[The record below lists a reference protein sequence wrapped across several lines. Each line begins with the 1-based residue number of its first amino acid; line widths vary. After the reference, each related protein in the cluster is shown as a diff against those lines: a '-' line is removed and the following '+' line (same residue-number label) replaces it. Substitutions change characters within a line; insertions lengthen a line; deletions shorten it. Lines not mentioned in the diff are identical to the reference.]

1 MVRREDIPWEEL
13 QRLNAQGWS
22 YRRLAEKYG
31 VSSSAIGRQAV
42 LESWHGTN
50 DQRANARLRNL
61 AARLR
66 RQAERRLAEDLD
78 TREIK
83 ELTAVLRE
91 LMNLQQTLEG
101 QQARRR
107 GPGGAGGGNGGLEPV
122 TEKIL
127 TMDRPN
133 PRQQEFLRC
142 RKKYVAFGG
151 ARGGG
156 KSWAVRAKAKLLAL
170 RYPGIRLLL
179 VRRTYQELEANH
191 IRFLRQELAGLAE
204 YRATARQFVFP
215 NGSVLDFGYCAAD
228 GDMDRYQGAEY
239 DVIFLD
245 EATQLKEEWL
255 RQFAACLRGVN
266 EFPKRLYYTCNPGG
280 PGHSYIKRLF
290 IDRRFQE
297 GENPDD
303 YVFIPAKVTDNRAL
317 LKKQPDYLRQ
327 LEALPRRLRDAWLE
341 GKWDVFQG
349 QVFQEFT
356 NDPAHYQ
363 DRRFTHVIAPF
374 DIPREWPV
382 YRSYDFGYAKPF
394 SCGWWAVDYDGVI
407 YRILELYGCTGEPD
421 VGVRWTPEKQFAEIR
436 RIEDTHPWLKGREI
450 QGVADPAI
458 WDTSRGESIYETAL
472 RHRVFFTRG
481 DNRRIPGWMQLH
493 YRMSFDEQGYPML
506 YVFSG
511 CRAFIRTIPELL
523 FDQTDAE
530 DVDTRQEDHVADES
544 RYFCMS
550 RPIPPQK
557 RDTGLP
563 LRDDPLNMRTGT

>member
-1 MVRREDIPWEEL
+1 M
-13 QRLNAQGWS
+13 
-22 YRRLAEKYG
+22 
-31 VSSSAIGRQAV
+31 
-42 LESWHGTN
+42 
-50 DQRANARLRNL
+50 
-61 AARLR
+61 
-66 RQAERRLAEDLD
+66 
-78 TREIK
+78 
-83 ELTAVLRE
+83 
-91 LMNLQQTLEG
+91 
-101 QQARRR
+101 
-107 GPGGAGGGNGGLEPV
+107 

-156 KSWAVRAKAKLLAL
+156 KSWAVRTKAKLLAL

-191 IRFLRQELAGLAE
+191 IRFLRRELANLAE
-204 YRATARQFVFP
+204 YRATARQFAFP

-245 EATQLKEEWL
+245 EATQLKEEWM

-266 EFPKRLYYTCNPGG
+266 GFPKRLYYTCNPGG
-280 PGHSYIKRLF
+280 PGHGYIKRLF
-290 IDRRFQE
+290 IDRRFQA
-297 GENPDD
+297 GENPED

-317 LKKQPDYLRQ
+317 LRAQPDYLLQ
-327 LEALPRRLRDAWLE
+327 LQALPRRLRDAWLD

-374 DIPREWPV
+374 DIPREWRV

-394 SCGWWAVDYDGVI
+394 SCGWWAVDHDGVI
-407 YRILELYGCTGEPD
+407 YRILELYGCTGEAD
-421 VGVRWTPEKQFAEIR
+421 VGVRWTPERQFAEIR

-472 RHRVFFTRG
+472 RHRVYFTRG

-557 RDTGLP
+557 RDMAP
-563 LRDDPLNMRTGT
+563 VLRDDPLNMRTGT

>member
-1 MVRREDIPWEEL
+1 M
-13 QRLNAQGWS
+13 
-22 YRRLAEKYG
+22 
-31 VSSSAIGRQAV
+31 
-42 LESWHGTN
+42 
-50 DQRANARLRNL
+50 
-61 AARLR
+61 
-66 RQAERRLAEDLD
+66 
-78 TREIK
+78 
-83 ELTAVLRE
+83 
-91 LMNLQQTLEG
+91 
-101 QQARRR
+101 
-107 GPGGAGGGNGGLEPV
+107 

-156 KSWAVRAKAKLLAL
+156 KSWAVRTKAKLLAL

-290 IDRRFQE
+290 IDRRFQA

-317 LKKQPDYLRQ
+317 LK
-327 LEALPRRLRDAWLE
+327 
-341 GKWDVFQG
+341 
-349 QVFQEFT
+349 
-356 NDPAHYQ
+356 
-363 DRRFTHVIAPF
+363 
-374 DIPREWPV
+374 
-382 YRSYDFGYAKPF
+382 
-394 SCGWWAVDYDGVI
+394 
-407 YRILELYGCTGEPD
+407 
-421 VGVRWTPEKQFAEIR
+421 
-436 RIEDTHPWLKGREI
+436 
-450 QGVADPAI
+450 
-458 WDTSRGESIYETAL
+458 
-472 RHRVFFTRG
+472 
-481 DNRRIPGWMQLH
+481 
-493 YRMSFDEQGYPML
+493 
-506 YVFSG
+506 
-511 CRAFIRTIPELL
+511 
-523 FDQTDAE
+523 
-530 DVDTRQEDHVADES
+530 
-544 RYFCMS
+544 
-550 RPIPPQK
+550 
-557 RDTGLP
+557 
-563 LRDDPLNMRTGT
+563 

>member
-1 MVRREDIPWEEL
+1 M
-13 QRLNAQGWS
+13 
-22 YRRLAEKYG
+22 
-31 VSSSAIGRQAV
+31 
-42 LESWHGTN
+42 
-50 DQRANARLRNL
+50 
-61 AARLR
+61 
-66 RQAERRLAEDLD
+66 
-78 TREIK
+78 
-83 ELTAVLRE
+83 
-91 LMNLQQTLEG
+91 
-101 QQARRR
+101 
-107 GPGGAGGGNGGLEPV
+107 

-290 IDRRFQE
+290 IDRRFQA

-394 SCGWWAVDYDGVI
+394 SCGWWAEDYDGVI
-407 YRILELYGCTGEPD
+407 
-421 VGVRWTPEKQFAEIR
+421 
-436 RIEDTHPWLKGREI
+436 
-450 QGVADPAI
+450 
-458 WDTSRGESIYETAL
+458 
-472 RHRVFFTRG
+472 
-481 DNRRIPGWMQLH
+481 
-493 YRMSFDEQGYPML
+493 
-506 YVFSG
+506 
-511 CRAFIRTIPELL
+511 
-523 FDQTDAE
+523 
-530 DVDTRQEDHVADES
+530 
-544 RYFCMS
+544 
-550 RPIPPQK
+550 
-557 RDTGLP
+557 
-563 LRDDPLNMRTGT
+563 

>member
-1 MVRREDIPWEEL
+1 M
-13 QRLNAQGWS
+13 
-22 YRRLAEKYG
+22 
-31 VSSSAIGRQAV
+31 
-42 LESWHGTN
+42 
-50 DQRANARLRNL
+50 
-61 AARLR
+61 
-66 RQAERRLAEDLD
+66 
-78 TREIK
+78 
-83 ELTAVLRE
+83 
-91 LMNLQQTLEG
+91 
-101 QQARRR
+101 
-107 GPGGAGGGNGGLEPV
+107 

-127 TMDRPN
+127 TIGRPN
-133 PRQQEFLRC
+133 PRQREFLAC
-142 RKKYVAFGG
+142 EKKYVAFGG

-156 KSWAVRAKAKLLAL
+156 KSWAVRTKAKLLAL

-191 IRFLRQELAGLAE
+191 IRFLRRELANLAE
-204 YRATARQFVFP
+204 YRATARQFAFP

-245 EATQLKEEWL
+245 EATQLKEEWM

-266 EFPKRLYYTCNPGG
+266 GFPKRLYYTCNPGG
-280 PGHSYIKRLF
+280 PGHGYIKRLF
-290 IDRRFQE
+290 IDRRFQA
-297 GENPDD
+297 GENPED
-303 YVFIPAKVTDNRAL
+303 YVFILAKVTDNRAL
-317 LKKQPDYLRQ
+317 LRAQPDYLRQ
-327 LEALPRRLRDAWLE
+327 LQALPRRLRDAWLD

-374 DIPREWPV
+374 DIPREWRV

-394 SCGWWAVDYDGVI
+394 SCGWWAVDHDGVI
-407 YRILELYGCTGEPD
+407 YRILELYGCTGEAD
-421 VGVRWTPEKQFAEIR
+421 VGVRWTPERQFAEIR

-563 LRDDPLNMRTGT
+563 LRADPLNMRTGGETPEPGMSDAGRGGQSRPPLPVLKRETNASAPGGNPPGAGSIGGGASQLVGWRSSQAVFPFSGSASCGAEPQQRQPAEQRKPSPGPTGQCCSRRQS